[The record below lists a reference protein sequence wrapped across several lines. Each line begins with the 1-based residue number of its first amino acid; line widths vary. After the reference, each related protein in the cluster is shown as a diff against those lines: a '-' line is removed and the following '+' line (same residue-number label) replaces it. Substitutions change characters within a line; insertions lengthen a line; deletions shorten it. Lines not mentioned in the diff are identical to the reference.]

1 MVLILLSSQI
11 YVTVITLAVC
21 TSLAISVIIQAIVTW
36 AVLRKTLPEV
46 RKSGIAS
53 TAVRGYIAA
62 AIAGFIGLI
71 VSNQFG
77 SLTATGYAQES
88 ILNAIVA
95 MVGIG
100 LVVTGVFV
108 LLLWI
113 MRVKEVHQLFGQL
126 RSRLSR

>member
-1 MVLILLSSQI
+1 
-11 YVTVITLAVC
+11 
-21 TSLAISVIIQAIVTW
+21 
-36 AVLRKTLPEV
+36 VLRKTLPEV
-46 RKSGIAS
+46 RRSGVAS
-53 TAVRGYIAA
+53 TAVRGCIAA

-88 ILNAIVA
+88 IVNAIVA

-113 MRVKEVHQLFGQL
+113 MRVKEVHQLFRQL
-126 RSRLSR
+126 GSRLSR